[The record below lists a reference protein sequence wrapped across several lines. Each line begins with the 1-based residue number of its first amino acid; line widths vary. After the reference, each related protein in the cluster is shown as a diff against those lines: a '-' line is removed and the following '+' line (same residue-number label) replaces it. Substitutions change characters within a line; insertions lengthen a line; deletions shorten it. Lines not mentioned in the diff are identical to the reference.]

1 MKFYTIVAKGL
12 KLKVR
17 KFWGT
22 IPTFAEVTEQ
32 NWPRQLDIKPSV
44 ESDKEVKISKEHK
57 SIVITTVEIKD
68 DFDLIMHKFDLHKT

>member
-17 KFWGT
+17 KFWGP
-22 IPTFAEVTEQ
+22 IPTFAEVTEE